1 MCIMDTVVFP
11 LILPLVCL
19 SLLILCRNIEA
30 KASVSATAPIEHVDE
45 GGILSVHCEVDNLE
59 QGQSVMVARQH
70 PDGAIEALSL
80 KDLVQTAE
88 DDRVFLAV
96 RQLPGNTFVY
106 FLSIIDIKKED
117 AAEYI
122 CRVMGSDLASIAVK
136 DSVNINVNYIPD
148 ETNPHCSNSL
158 NSDSIIVKEGEMIS
172 FTCSSERGNPAISL
186 HWTRNN
192 KELKSDTEDLSL
204 TVQSVLEFKARRFDD
219 GSIFVCRLRSKAFPG
234 HESTCHV
241 GPIQVIFDSE
251 VENVI
256 DIDDP
261 VLEVTDDVLHDVTT
275 AVSTKR
281 PIVVAA
287 EKVQCQDI
295 CSLSSGP
302 AFYWVV
308 ATITAGCLAVLFLI
322 IGIVL
327 LLRYCRISSRMDEH
341 SLQTRQEDFY
351 EKLQYGNRREEMV
364 YMSLGNSN
372 RMNMMKGKG
381 NTEHAEVHYCL
392 APNKASYAGATRPL
406 TD

>member
-1 MCIMDTVVFP
+1 MCIMDTVVLP
-11 LILPLVCL
+11 IILPLVCL
-19 SLLILCRNIEA
+19 SLLSLCRNIDA
-30 KASVSATAPIEHVDE
+30 KATVSATAPIEHVDE

-59 QGQSVMVARQH
+59 QGQSVMVVRQH
-70 PDGAIEALSL
+70 SDGAIKPLSL
-80 KDLVQTAE
+80 KDVVQTTE

-106 FLSIIDIKKED
+106 FLSIIDITKED
-117 AAEYI
+117 AAEYT
-122 CRVMGSDLASIAVK
+122 CRIMSSDLASVAVEN
-136 DSVNINVNYIPD
+136 SVNINVNYIPD

-158 NSDSIIVKEGEMIS
+158 NSDNIIVNEGDMIS
-172 FTCSSERGNPAISL
+172 FTCSSERGNPTISL

-192 KELKSDTEDLSL
+192 KELKSNSEDSSL
-204 TVQSVLEFKARRFDD
+204 TVQSVLEFKATRFDD
-219 GSIFVCRLRSKAFPG
+219 GSIFVCLLRSKAFPG

-241 GPIQVIFDSE
+241 GPIKVLFDSE
-251 VENVI
+251 GESVI
-256 DIDDP
+256 DIDGP
-261 VLEVTDDVLHDVTT
+261 ILEDADDLHEVTT
-275 AVSTKR
+275 AVSTRR

-287 EKVQCQDI
+287 EKVHCEDV

-302 AFYWVV
+302 AFYWIV

-327 LLRYCRISSRMDEH
+327 LLRYCRMSSSMDEH
-341 SLQTRQEDFY
+341 SFQTRQEDFY

-392 APNKASYAGATRPL
+392 APNKASYAGVTRPL